1 MSLVVYCSS
10 FKLWLKLNWIGC
22 SCLHSLIKLNP
33 LSKKGAPKIM
43 QGKLQSGRFKN
54 EHIDEMSDDS
64 ENESIRDVLENLT
77 NP

>member
-1 MSLVVYCSS
+1 
-10 FKLWLKLNWIGC
+10 
-22 SCLHSLIKLNP
+22 
-33 LSKKGAPKIM
+33 M

-54 EHIDEMSDDS
+54 EHINEMSDDS